1 MRNRNGFTFVE
12 ILVVMLIISIGLF
25 VLVPRLAPR
34 ILEPT
39 SPLEKK
45 VNSVITKALEKAGE
59 SGRAEEITFILGSG
73 SFRMEDEE
81 FKLPEGLT
89 VTDALVND
97 KRADALAVTVKAYP
111 AGIIDYFELTLSDN
125 SKLVSQPLLAEVELR
140 G

>member
-12 ILVVMLIISIGLF
+12 ILVVMLILSIGLF

-39 SPLEKK
+39 SPLKK
-45 VNSVITKALEKAGE
+45 MVDSVITKALKKAGE
-59 SGRAEEITFILGSG
+59 SGRAEEITFIMGSG
-73 SFRMEDEE
+73 SFRMEDKE
-81 FKLPEGLT
+81 FKLPDGLT
-89 VTDALVND
+89 VMDALVND

-125 SKLVSQPLLAEVELR
+125 SKLVSLPLLAEVELR

>member
-12 ILVVMLIISIGLF
+12 ILVVMTIISIGLF

-39 SPLEKK
+39 SPLEKE

-59 SGRAEEITFILGSG
+59 SGRASEITFIMGSG
-73 SFRMEDEE
+73 SFRLEDEE
-81 FKLPEGLT
+81 FRLPSGLT
-89 VTDALVND
+89 VMEALVND
-97 KRADALAVTVKAYP
+97 RRADALVVTVNAYP

-125 SKLVSQPLLAEVELR
+125 SRLVSRPLLAVVELR

>member
-59 SGRAEEITFILGSG
+59 AGRAEEITFILGSG